1 MERLKKWLS
10 SLLVTI
16 VLIFLFLFKREQL
29 KRKNAERELE
39 VSQLKNSAAKANQ
52 QAQEIK
58 RDVKNNNIR
67 DPSDRIERMRKKGQ
81 LRD

>member
-29 KRKNAERELE
+29 KRKNAEKALA

-58 RDVKNNNIR
+58 RDVKNKNIR
-67 DPSDRIERMRKKGQ
+67 DPNDRIERMRKKGQ

>member
-29 KRKNAERELE
+29 KRKNAEKALE